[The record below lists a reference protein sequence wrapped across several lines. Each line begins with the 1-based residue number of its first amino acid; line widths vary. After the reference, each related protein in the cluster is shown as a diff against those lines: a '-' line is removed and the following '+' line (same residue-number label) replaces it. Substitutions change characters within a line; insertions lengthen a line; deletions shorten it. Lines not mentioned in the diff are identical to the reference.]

1 MARRT
6 MQLLSPKV
14 FNVYDREGWTVRDD
28 RDGCRSEYKP
38 MINDTLNGA
47 VIWFSHYPEG
57 YWKPDHR
64 HNCAHG
70 IYVID
75 GALQMGESVF
85 KPETFIWNPAGYP
98 CGHGAAPGKDC
109 HFLFVAN
116 RPFDIEFL
124 GEEES
129 RRERVIQELNKKE
142 NQLRVFPAF
151 DSEIWCEKE
160 EPIGSRFYAK
170 PLLIDHETG
179 MTVEYI
185 RFPADFERPVHRYTC
200 AYGLYIIRGR
210 LVTSFGVCTK
220 GDFIWFPPRYVN
232 ERFRTDDEE
241 CLALMITNRQ
251 YNVVMV

>member
-1 MARRT
+1 M
-6 MQLLSPKV
+6 
-14 FNVYDREGWTVRDD
+14 
-28 RDGCRSEYKP
+28 
-38 MINDTLNGA
+38 
-47 VIWFSHYPEG
+47 
-57 YWKPDHR
+57 
-64 HNCAHG
+64 
-70 IYVID
+70 
-75 GALQMGESVF
+75 
-85 KPETFIWNPAGYP
+85 
-98 CGHGAAPGKDC
+98 
-109 HFLFVAN
+109 FVAN

-129 RRERVIQELNKKE
+129 RRERVIQELNKEE

-185 RFPADFERPVHRYTC
+185 RFPADFERPAHRYTC